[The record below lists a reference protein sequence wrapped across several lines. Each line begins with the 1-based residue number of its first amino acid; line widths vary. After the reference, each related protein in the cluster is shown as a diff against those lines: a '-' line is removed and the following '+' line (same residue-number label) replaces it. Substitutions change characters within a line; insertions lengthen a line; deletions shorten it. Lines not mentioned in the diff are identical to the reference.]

1 MFNVTALKGLFLLNR
16 VSDKRNVVGGAFQIA
31 DQIYKYSRAC
41 GAALAFVQPRHV
53 RSHKVAAIVILE
65 YIDRSISKNSSE
77 NSKLSS
83 T

>member
-53 RSHKVAAIVILE
+53 RSHKVAAIVIYRILQCVHFGKE
-65 YIDRSISKNSSE
+65 LYV
-77 NSKLSS
+77 LA
-83 T
+83 